1 MKVLLKHIKIL
12 LLIITCCLLRSAY
25 SVSLFGVDLTG
36 PVKIVKTGIGQI
48 TKPLHPPST
57 IQPTLQSSTNK
68 LTQENN
74 FSTRKPIKDDP
85 QKPDPNNPQKITRP
99 VESSQ
104 NSGSKLESDLDTL
117 GWSETGVDY
126 TTETDNETTT
136 DINSIGGPPPAVLA
150 SLLGSG

>member
-1 MKVLLKHIKIL
+1 MKVLLKNIKIL
-12 LLIITCCLLRSAY
+12 LLIITCCLLGSVYSA
-25 SVSLFGVDLTG
+25 SLFGVDFTA

-57 IQPTLQSSTNK
+57 NK
-68 LTQENN
+68 LTQETNL
-74 FSTRKPIKDDP
+74 STRKPIKDDP
-85 QKPDPNNPQKITRP
+85 PNPDPNNPQKVPRP

-104 NSGSKLESDLDTL
+104 NSGSKLESDVDTL

-136 DINSIGGPPPAVLA
+136 DINTIGGPPPAVLA

>member
-1 MKVLLKHIKIL
+1 MKVFLKSVKIL
-12 LLIITCCLLRSAY
+12 LLMITCGLLGSAY
-25 SVSLFGVDLTG
+25 SVSLFGVDLTA

-57 IQPTLQSSTNK
+57 LQPTLQSSTTNK
-68 LTQENN
+68 LTRENN
-74 FSTRKPIKDDP
+74 STRKPIKDDHSP
-85 QKPDPNNPQKITRP
+85 SDTQKVPRP

-104 NSGSKLESDLDTL
+104 NNGSKLEFVVDTL

-126 TTETDNETTT
+126 TTETDTETTT